1 MEYNTFKELGILGA
15 LMLLFGKVYHKK
27 EEQQNNQN
35 DLLVQNLIE
44 TNKSL
49 TEKFDLIIQELRISN
64 SEFMKANAA
73 SNDRLLIEIRENK
86 EITQKLMNLMQNK
99 EEKTQFL
106 DK

>member
-1 MEYNTFKELGILGA
+1 MEYNIKELGLMGV

-27 EEQQNNQN
+27 DEQQNSQN

-44 TNKSL
+44 SNKVL

-64 SEFMKANAA
+64 SEFIKSNAA
-73 SNDRLLIEIRENK
+73 SNDKLLEEIRENK
-86 EITQKLMNLMQNK
+86 EFTKKLINLIQNK
-99 EEKTQFL
+99 EEKIQFL

>member
-1 MEYNTFKELGILGA
+1 MDLTNIEKLGISGA
-15 LMLLFGKVYHKK
+15 IIVFIMKLFHGKDS
-27 EEQQNNQN
+27 QQNNQN

-44 TNKSL
+44 SNKTL

-64 SEFMKANAA
+64 SEFIKLNAA

-86 EITQKLMNLMQNK
+86 EITQKLVTLMQNK
-99 EEKTQFL
+99 EEKTRFL

>member
-1 MEYNTFKELGILGA
+1 MEYNIKELGLIGV

-49 TEKFDLIIQELRISN
+49 AEKFDLIIQELRISN
-64 SEFMKANAA
+64 AEFVKSTTYNTKILEEM
-73 SNDRLLIEIRENK
+73 RENK
-86 EITQKLMNLMQNK
+86 EALRNLTKLIETKFN
-99 EEKTQFL
+99 
-106 DK
+106 

>member
-1 MEYNTFKELGILGA
+1 MEYNVKELGLIGV

-27 EEQQNNQN
+27 DEQQNSQN

-44 TNKSL
+44 SNKVL

-64 SEFMKANAA
+64 SEFIKSNAA
-73 SNDRLLIEIRENK
+73 SNDKLLEEIRENK
-86 EITQKLMNLMQNK
+86 EFTKKLINLIQNK
-99 EEKTQFL
+99 EEKTRFL

>member
-1 MEYNTFKELGILGA
+1 
-15 LMLLFGKVYHKK
+15 
-27 EEQQNNQN
+27 QNNQN

-49 TEKFDLIIQELRISN
+49 AEKFDLIIQELRISN

-86 EITQKLMNLMQNK
+86 EITQKLMNLIQNK
-99 EEKTQFL
+99 EEKIQFL